1 MVFSI
6 YSLPA
11 AFLVF
16 ITATVLLI
24 SWNWRLSI
32 ILISL
37 QYVGVFLLVALS
49 WPIEIAAVKVVSGW
63 MAGAVLGLAM
73 MNLPRNEWRES
84 SLIPSNVVFRTLA
97 AIMAGLFAVTA
108 GTSLVFRFPEVS
120 MFQAYGAVILITLGL
135 LHLGLSI
142 QPFRVILG
150 LLTVLSGFEILYAAV
165 ESSILVTGLLA
176 TVTLGL
182 AAVGAYMLTAPTMEE
197 TS

>member
-1 MVFSI
+1 MFDSF
-6 YSLPA
+6 SLPA
-11 AFLVF
+11 VFLVF
-16 ITATVLLI
+16 IAASVLLI
-24 SWNWRLSI
+24 SWDWRVSI
-32 ILISL
+32 ISISL
-37 QYVGVFLLVALS
+37 QYIGVFLLVALS
-49 WPIEIAAVKVVSGW
+49 WSVEIAAVKVVSGW

-97 AIMAGLFAVTA
+97 AIMAGLFAGTA
-108 GTSLVFRFPEVS
+108 GTSLVLRFPEVS
-120 MFQAYGAVILITLGL
+120 MFQSYGAVILITLGL

-197 TS
+197 TN

>member
-1 MVFSI
+1 MVFST